1 MPFGRGNDGKDIN
14 DVKSKISEQLNGLN
28 VDNLSA
34 NDVKNMIINE
44 INNNQSLN
52 IDDSVKEKIN
62 KGDIDGLKEEI
73 INYLGRN
80 KSKDGSS
87 EKLVEMLKNN
97 DMDGLRNQLMGMLFS
112 NMTSQKKNEVG
123 QDNKQPGDEKSST
136 ANGDSNSS
144 GFDTNFLFNMLTN
157 STISAAKNDKRVI
170 LLNSIKPF
178 VSDGRQK
185 SIEDCIRI
193 ISIMGFFERF
203 GSKAGS

>member
-1 MPFGRGNDGKDIN
+1 MPFGKGSDGKDMN
-14 DVKSKISEQLNGLN
+14 DVKSKLSEQFNGLN

-123 QDNKQPGDEKSST
+123 QDNKQTGEEKSGT
-136 ANGDSNSS
+136 ANSS
-144 GFDTNFLFNMLTN
+144 GFDDNFLLNMLAN
-157 STISAAKNDKRVI
+157 STLSAAKNDKRVI

-185 SIEDCIRI
+185 SIDDCIRI
-193 ISIMGFFERF
+193 INIMGFFERF
-203 GSKAGS
+203 GIKAGS